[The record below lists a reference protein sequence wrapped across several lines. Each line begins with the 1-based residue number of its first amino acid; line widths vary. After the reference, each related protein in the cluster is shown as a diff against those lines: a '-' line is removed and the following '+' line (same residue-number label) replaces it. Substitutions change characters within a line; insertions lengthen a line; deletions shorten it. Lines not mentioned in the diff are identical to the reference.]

1 MDLKK
6 KKNPKSLKAISHTNI
21 LDVIYSGVIP
31 GII

>member
-6 KKNPKSLKAISHTNI
+6 KKIPKSLKVILHTNI